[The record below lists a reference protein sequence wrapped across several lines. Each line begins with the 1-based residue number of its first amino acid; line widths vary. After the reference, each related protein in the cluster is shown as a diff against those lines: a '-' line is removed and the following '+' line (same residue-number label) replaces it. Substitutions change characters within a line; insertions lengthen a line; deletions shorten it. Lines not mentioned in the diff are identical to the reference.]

1 MRRKRTRFLAVT
13 LALTVTAT
21 VAGAQA
27 RLKLSLR
34 DAIGMALADGT
45 AARLA
50 KLQEEG
56 ALARAEQAHSGLLPR
71 VGVDVGDS
79 YKSTDVAAFGF
90 SFSGVPRKIG
100 PFNFYE
106 GRIQAAVAVVD
117 LAAKRRYAAARAG
130 VTVSEIE
137 RRAVASDVARAVST
151 LYVAVKRAQARV
163 DQLQADVQLFERLRD
178 LAADQQEAG
187 VGTRLDTTRADV
199 QLARRRQDELV
210 AKSGLDRAKL
220 ALLYAVGADLG
231 SQLQLTDDGDASPEP
246 PKTLDG
252 ALAEAASNRPELAA
266 LRERLRA
273 LELNVL
279 AIRGERLPRVEAQ
292 ANAGFSGNQLSD
304 PATTAGIQAGVSIP
318 IFTGHRIE
326 ASIAEAEVQR
336 RALQLKIEDMERE
349 IEQQVRQAR
358 LELDSARGRV
368 ALSERNLA
376 LAHEELEQAKDR
388 FSSGVT
394 SSIEVDHAQTSLV
407 DAEQAH
413 IDARADLAQAR
424 FDLAYA
430 TGDIRRMFAEPDTT
444 DRP

>member
-1 MRRKRTRFLAVT
+1 MKSSTNRILAV
-13 LALTVTAT
+13 ALLMMVSATAVSGQMT
-21 VAGAQA
+21 
-27 RLKLSLR
+27 LKLSLR
-34 DAIGMALADGT
+34 DAIQMALTDGT

-56 ALARAEQAHSGLLPR
+56 ALARAEQARSALLPR

-90 SFSGVPRKIG
+90 SFPGVPRKIG
-100 PFNFYE
+100 PFNFYD

-117 LAAKRRYAAARAG
+117 LAAKRRYAAAKAG
-130 VTVSEIE
+130 VTASQTE
-137 RRAVASDVARAVST
+137 RRAVSNDVARAVST
-151 LYVAVKRAQARV
+151 LYVAVERARAGV

-187 VGTRLDTTRADV
+187 IGTRLDTTRAEV
-199 QLARRRQDELV
+199 QLARRRQEELV

-231 SQLQLTDDGDASPEP
+231 SQLELTDDWDVSPEP
-246 PKTLDG
+246 PKSLAG
-252 ALAEAASNRPELAA
+252 ALTEAADNRPELAA
-266 LRERLRA
+266 LQERMQA
-273 LELNVL
+273 LELSIR
-279 AIRGERLPRVEAQ
+279 AIEGERLPRLEAQ

-318 IFTGHRIE
+318 IFTGHRIQ
-326 ASIAEAEVQR
+326 ASVAEAEVQR
-336 RALQLKIEDMERE
+336 RTLRLKLEDTRRE
-349 IEQQVRQAR
+349 IEQQVRQAQ
-358 LELDSARGRV
+358 LELDSAQGRIE
-368 ALSERNLA
+368 LSKQNLA
-376 LAHEELEQAKDR
+376 LAREELEQARDR

-394 SSIEVDHAQTSLV
+394 SSIEVDNAQTSLIT
-407 DAEQAH
+407 AEQAH

-430 TGDIRRMFAEPDTT
+430 TGEIRQMIAGPDQP
-444 DRP
+444 DRQ